1 MNPNHVYSE
10 ADVALVEWI
19 VSQKLRNSMLWMVW
33 GLVTTMLTGVALL
46 FNSDWMRLAVNN
58 YKIIAFVE
66 IGVVFLFSMRAMT
79 ASTTALKAMFFLYS
93 MLNGLTMMVIVLA
106 YGLNAA
112 LPAFIG
118 TLAFFVAFA
127 IVGKAVKCN
136 LSGFYPYL
144 LAAVVAMVLVSLAMM
159 FFNISSTWNLV
170 LGYLGVLVFSIFTA
184 VDVNRI
190 KQNITAVALTED
202 ESVLERV
209 ELIGA
214 LSLYLDFINL
224 FLSFMRIFG
233 RK

>member
-10 ADVALVEWI
+10 ADVALVEGI
-19 VSQKLRNSMLWMVW
+19 VSQTLSNSMLWMVW

-112 LPAFIG
+112 
-118 TLAFFVAFA
+118 
-127 IVGKAVKCN
+127 
-136 LSGFYPYL
+136 
-144 LAAVVAMVLVSLAMM
+144 
-159 FFNISSTWNLV
+159 
-170 LGYLGVLVFSIFTA
+170 
-184 VDVNRI
+184 
-190 KQNITAVALTED
+190 
-202 ESVLERV
+202 
-209 ELIGA
+209 
-214 LSLYLDFINL
+214 
-224 FLSFMRIFG
+224 
-233 RK
+233 